1 MILSSEITF
10 TSKLLCDMPINNNTK
25 KINSDNQNNSSLK
38 AIQNKEISD
47 EINYEKNI
55 ELKENSVLDFKTLS
69 NLRRGRLE
77 SVLSERY
84 QYNTSIERGQRFLLQ
99 HVNSK
104 LDLVI
109 MYADMVGSTTMSMTL
124 PTEKVVTIIK
134 AFSHELSSV
143 IESYGGFVL
152 KYVGDAIISFFP
164 SEFNKYL
171 ICDRAYRCAKSMVSV
186 LRNDINPVIHK
197 HGYPNLQ
204 IKIGMAEGEN
214 VVIQY
219 GKDKS
224 SQIDLIGYVMNV
236 TAKITSITLPNRISV
251 GGTIYTLLHPKTQ
264 SDFEIVSLEN
274 MNWKYIDMHNQN
286 PYTVFTTKNTIQ

>member
-1 MILSSEITF
+1 MIVCNTLKS
-10 TSKLLCDMPINNNTK
+10 INNSNQGTIDHSIK
-25 KINSDNQNNSSLK
+25 K
-38 AIQNKEISD
+38 ETSD
-47 EINYEKNI
+47 EIAYENTI
-55 ELKENSVLDFKTLS
+55 NFKENSILDFKTLR

-84 QYNTSIERGQRFLLQ
+84 QYNTSIERGQRFLLR

-109 MYADMVGSTTMSMTL
+109 MYADMVGSTRMSMTL

-143 IESYGGFVL
+143 IENYGGFVL
-152 KYVGDAIISFFP
+152 KYVGDAIIVFFP
-164 SEFNKYL
+164 SGFNKYL
-171 ICDRAYRCAKSMVSV
+171 ICDRAYRCAKSMISV
-186 LRNDINPVIHK
+186 LRNDINPVFHK
-197 HGYPNLQ
+197 HGYPDLQ
-204 IKIGMAEGEN
+204 IKVGMAEGEN

-224 SQIDLIGYVMNV
+224 SQIDLIGYIMNV

-274 MNWKYIDMHNQN
+274 KNWKYIDMHNQ
-286 PYTVFTTKNTIQ
+286 

>member
-1 MILSSEITF
+1 MS
-10 TSKLLCDMPINNNTK
+10 INNNTK
-25 KINSDNQNNSSLK
+25 KINSDNQNNSSFK
-38 AIQNKEISD
+38 IIQNKGISD
-47 EINYEKNI
+47 EINSEKDI
-55 ELKENSVLDFKTLS
+55 ELKENSILDFKTLR
-69 NLRRGRLE
+69 NLRQGRLE

-84 QYNTSIERGQRFLLQ
+84 EYNTSIDKGQRFLLR

-104 LDLVI
+104 IHLVI
-109 MYADMVGSTTMSMTL
+109 MYADMVGSTKMSMTL

-152 KYVGDAIISFFP
+152 KYVGDAIIAFFP
-164 SEFNKYL
+164 SGFNKYL
-171 ICDRAYRCAKSMVSV
+171 ICDRAYRCAKSMISV
-186 LRNDINPVIHK
+186 LRNDINPVFHK
-197 HGYPNLQ
+197 HGYPDLQ
-204 IKIGMAEGEN
+204 IKVGMAEGEN

-219 GKDKS
+219 GKDNS

-236 TAKITSITLPNRISV
+236 TAKITSITPPNRISV

-274 MNWKYIDMHNQN
+274 KNWKYIDMHNRK
-286 PYTVFTTKNTIQ
+286 PYTVFTTKNTSQ

>member
-1 MILSSEITF
+1 M
-10 TSKLLCDMPINNNTK
+10 N
-25 KINSDNQNNSSLK
+25 
-38 AIQNKEISD
+38 
-47 EINYEKNI
+47 
-55 ELKENSVLDFKTLS
+55 LKEDSILDFRTLC
-69 NLRRGRLE
+69 NLRQGRLE
-77 SVLSERY
+77 SALSERY
-84 QYNTSIERGQRFLLQ
+84 EYNTSIDRGQRFLLQ

-104 LDLVI
+104 VDLVT
-109 MYADMVGSTTMSMTL
+109 MYVDMVGSTKMSMTL
-124 PTEKVVTIIK
+124 PTDKVVTIIK

-164 SEFNKYL
+164 SGFNKYL
-171 ICDRAYRCAKSMVSV
+171 ICDRAYRCAKSMISV
-186 LRNDINPVIHK
+186 LKNDINPVFHR

-251 GGTIYTLLHPKTQ
+251 GGTFYTLLHPKTQ
-264 SDFEIVSLEN
+264 SDFEKISLEN
-274 MNWKYIDMHNQN
+274 MNWKYIDKHNEK
-286 PYTVFTTKNTIQ
+286 PYKVYTTKYSSQQVLG

>member
-1 MILSSEITF
+1 LR
-10 TSKLLCDMPINNNTK
+10 
-25 KINSDNQNNSSLK
+25 KINSDNQNDSHFISTKTKETSNEIDSEKSL
-38 AIQNKEISD
+38 
-47 EINYEKNI
+47 
-55 ELKENSVLDFKTLS
+55 ELKEDNVIDFRTLC
-69 NLRRGRLE
+69 NLRQGRLE

-109 MYADMVGSTTMSMTL
+109 MYADMVGSTKMSMTL

-152 KYVGDAIISFFP
+152 KYVGDAIIAFFP
-164 SEFNKYL
+164 SGFNKYL
-171 ICDRAYRCAKSMVSV
+171 ICDRAYRCAKSMISV
-186 LRNDINPVIHK
+186 LRNDINPVFHK
-197 HGYPNLQ
+197 HGYPDLQ
-204 IKIGMAEGEN
+204 IKVGMAEGEN

-236 TAKITSITLPNRISV
+236 TAKITSITLPSRISV

-264 SDFEIVSLEN
+264 SDFEKVSLEN
-274 MNWKYIDMHNQN
+274 MNWKYIDMHNQK
-286 PYTVFTTKNTIQ
+286 PYTVFTTKNTSQ